1 MNQLIEQA
9 FLAATTAT
17 NDGVQVIPAL
27 AGLQYRTGTDY
38 KINKPEDDTYIVECN
53 DGENVVGPLWKATI
67 RFRLESPAFGE
78 TDDAKAAALAAFSA
92 RAAALLAW
100 IATPANM
107 NTAAIT
113 GMALAGYKIVKS
125 GTNTE
130 GAQWVSEVEIF
141 AGVDTS
147 P

>member
-17 NDGVQVIPAL
+17 VDGNQVIPEL

-38 KINKPEDDTYIVECN
+38 KINQPEDDTYIVECN
-53 DGENVVGPLWKATI
+53 DAENVVGPLWKATI

-78 TDDAKAAALAAFSA
+78 SDVAKAAALTAYSA
-92 RAAALLAW
+92 RAAALLTW
-100 IATPANM
+100 IGNTANM

-125 GTNTE
+125 GTNVD
-130 GAQWVSEVEIF
+130 GARWVSEIEIF

-147 P
+147 R

>member
-17 NDGVQVIPAL
+17 NDGMQVIPEL

-38 KINKPEDDTYIVECN
+38 KINQPEDDTYIVDCN
-53 DGENVVGPLWKATI
+53 DAENVVGPLWKATI

-78 TDDAKAAALAAFSA
+78 TDEAKAAALTAFSA

-100 IATPANM
+100 IANPAKM
-107 NTAAIT
+107 NTATIT
-113 GMALAGYKIVKS
+113 GMRLAGYKIVKV
-125 GTNTE
+125 GHE
-130 GAQWVSEVEIF
+130 HRRRAV
-141 AGVDTS
+141 GVGSRDFRGS
-147 P
+147 